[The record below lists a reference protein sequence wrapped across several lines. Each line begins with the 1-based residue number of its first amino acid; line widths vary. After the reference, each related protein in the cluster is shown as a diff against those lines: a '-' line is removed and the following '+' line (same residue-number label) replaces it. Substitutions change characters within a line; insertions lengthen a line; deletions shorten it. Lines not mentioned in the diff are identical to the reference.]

1 MNHTFQLASA
11 RRYSYSEYYGQ
22 SHANQGTPVIC
33 ALYQLRYR
41 RGKGIKEG
49 KWEVATT

>member
-1 MNHTFQLASA
+1 MNHTFGLTSA
-11 RRYSYSEYYGQ
+11 RRYSYSESYGQ
-22 SHANQGTPVIC
+22 SHANQGTPAIH

-49 KWEVATT
+49 KQEVART